1 MKNRKKLAVACAAT
15 LGFILGIG
23 GTNAYLT
30 SYDQVVNVVGI
41 GKNTTNIV
49 EEFPTPSPLP
59 GDEDSELPKT
69 VWVANGN
76 VQGEEASVDCYVRV
90 SLGYSNSD
98 IGRAVTLKQIDRTN
112 WVEADDGFY
121 YYKKVLREGE
131 KTTPLFSGISVDSS
145 KLEKTYLDQIDA
157 SSSGGKADLG
167 PLPDTAIALL
177 GGLIVTWILIL
188 LYIFTQIGK
197 KRRRNRRLT

>member
-1 MKNRKKLAVACAAT
+1 MKNRKKLAVACEAT

-30 SYDQVVNVVGI
+30 SYDQVVNVVGM

-90 SLGYSNSD
+90 SLGFMRSLC
-98 IGRAVTLKQIDRTN
+98 R
-112 WVEADDGFY
+112 
-121 YYKKVLREGE
+121 
-131 KTTPLFSGISVDSS
+131 
-145 KLEKTYLDQIDA
+145 
-157 SSSGGKADLG
+157 
-167 PLPDTAIALL
+167 LPDLRITEVPGNFIGLKGWKNYEEKNKDSGRNSFFEHPGDIRRVWIFFGHFAGCELYL
-177 GGLIVTWILIL
+177 CGGYQDQCGRI
-188 LYIFTQIGK
+188 
-197 KRRRNRRLT
+197 

>member
-30 SYDQVVNVVGI
+30 SYDQVVNVVGV

-112 WVEADDGFY
+112 WV
-121 YYKKVLREGE
+121 
-131 KTTPLFSGISVDSS
+131 
-145 KLEKTYLDQIDA
+145 
-157 SSSGGKADLG
+157 
-167 PLPDTAIALL
+167 
-177 GGLIVTWILIL
+177 
-188 LYIFTQIGK
+188 
-197 KRRRNRRLT
+197 

>member
-1 MKNRKKLAVACAAT
+1 M
-15 LGFILGIG
+15 
-23 GTNAYLT
+23 
-30 SYDQVVNVVGI
+30 VGV

-131 KTTPLFSGISVDSS
+131 KYRFMRSLCR
-145 KLEKTYLDQIDA
+145 
-157 SSSGGKADLG
+157 
-167 PLPDTAIALL
+167 LPDLRITEVPGNFIGLKGWKNYEEKNKDSGRNSFFEHPGDIRRVWIFFGHFAGCEPYLC
-177 GGLIVTWILIL
+177 GGYQDQCGRI
-188 LYIFTQIGK
+188 
-197 KRRRNRRLT
+197 

>member
-30 SYDQVVNVVGI
+30 SYDQVVNVVGV

>member
-1 MKNRKKLAVACAAT
+1 M
-15 LGFILGIG
+15 
-23 GTNAYLT
+23 
-30 SYDQVVNVVGI
+30 VGV

-145 KLEKTYLDQIDA
+145 KLEKLLEYQNDTKVLNHFLKIKQKNKQKLCMHLKEKQDLDIDPNSIFDIQI
-157 SSSGGKADLG
+157 KRLHEYKK
-167 PLPDTAIALL
+167 IAVKCALCHL
-177 GGLIVTWILIL
+177 
-188 LYIFTQIGK
+188 
-197 KRRRNRRLT
+197 

>member
-30 SYDQVVNVVGI
+30 SYDQVVNVVGV

-157 SSSGGKADLG
+157 FEVQVYEESVQAGGFEDYRSAWEFYR
-167 PLPDTAIALL
+167 T
-177 GGLIVTWILIL
+177 
-188 LYIFTQIGK
+188 
-197 KRRRNRRLT
+197 

>member
-59 GDEDSELPKT
+59 GDEDSEFPKQYGSQMEMCRAKRLRST
-69 VWVANGN
+69 VM
-76 VQGEEASVDCYVRV
+76 
-90 SLGYSNSD
+90 
-98 IGRAVTLKQIDRTN
+98 
-112 WVEADDGFY
+112 
-121 YYKKVLREGE
+121 
-131 KTTPLFSGISVDSS
+131 
-145 KLEKTYLDQIDA
+145 
-157 SSSGGKADLG
+157 
-167 PLPDTAIALL
+167 
-177 GGLIVTWILIL
+177 
-188 LYIFTQIGK
+188 
-197 KRRRNRRLT
+197 